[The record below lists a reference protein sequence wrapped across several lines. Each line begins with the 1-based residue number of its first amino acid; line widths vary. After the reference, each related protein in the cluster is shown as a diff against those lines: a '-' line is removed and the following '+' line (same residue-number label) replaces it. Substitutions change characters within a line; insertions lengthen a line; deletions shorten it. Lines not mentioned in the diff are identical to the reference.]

1 MKQAIRTAVLAAA
14 LLAGAAAAR
23 GAQEETRYFY
33 DDAGRLATAAWSVG
47 ASNAAAHYRYDANG
61 NRTGTLHVAANDL
74 SVDSNGDGMPDL
86 GPLAYCGTLA
96 VDGAADPDGDGLVN
110 SNEFAL
116 LGNPF
121 AADTDGDGMPD
132 HDESIAGTRLY
143 DPDSTF
149 GFAFIGTPAENVA
162 QIVWPVVSARTYR
175 IESASAI
182 SNGVVWTNLVDP
194 IPFAAS
200 GIHTQQLPATNNGF
214 LRLQVQRSP

>member
-1 MKQAIRTAVLAAA
+1 MKNSILTAVLAAA
-14 LLAGAAAAR
+14 LLACAAAR
-23 GAQEETRYFY
+23 AVQEETRYFY

-121 AADTDGDGMPD
+121 AADTDGDGRSDP
-132 HDESIAGTRLY
+132 DESVAGTLLY
-143 DPDSTF
+143 DPASLFCIDALSLVP
-149 GFAFIGTPAENVA
+149 GQGLRVGWNVCA
-162 QIVWPVVSARTYR
+162 GRTYQFQSSTGQLAAW
-175 IESASAI
+175 ITNFVFAS
-182 SNGVVWTNLVDP
+182 TND
-194 IPFAAS
+194 
-200 GIHTQQLPATNNGF
+200 GTYATNQPLAEPRF
-214 LRLQVQRSP
+214 FRTRVRMTE